1 LDLATFERIS
11 EPDYLQGLT
20 SRPLDDL
27 RMMRAECKTV
37 EDALSF
43 LRRLVQGHL
52 DIVRCE
58 QDRRASGQPADL
70 AALVAALPK
79 TLSEQVVG
87 RDRGRLPALASPRD
101 PTITDELDA
110 ICDAVRLAHV
120 PDLPD
125 GDLDRLVTDL
135 RCLEQAVSARRQI
148 MFERLDVLSAE
159 VTRRYR
165 TGAASVDALLVDE
178 AGSGRRPDGPESPV
192 YEER

>member
-20 SRPLDDL
+20 DRPMGDL
-27 RMMRAECKTV
+27 RTMRAECREL
-37 EDALSF
+37 EDAVSF

-52 DIVRCE
+52 DIVGFE

-79 TLSEQVVG
+79 TLSSHVMG
-87 RDRGRLPALASPRD
+87 DDGGRLPALGSPTD

-110 ICDAVRLAHV
+110 ICDAMRLAHV

-125 GDLDRLVTDL
+125 DELSALVNDLQRLELT
-135 RCLEQAVSARRQI
+135 VSARRKI
-148 MFERLDVLSAE
+148 LFERLDALSAE
-159 VTRRYR
+159 VARRYR

-178 AGSGRRPDGPESPV
+178 AGTERPWGPAESPAA
-192 YEER
+192 EER

>member
-37 EDALSF
+37 EDAMSF

-87 RDRGRLPALASPRD
+87 RDRGRLPALASPGD

-110 ICDAVRLAHV
+110 ICDAMRLAHV

-125 GDLDRLVTDL
+125 SDLDRLVTDL
-135 RCLEQAVSARRQI
+135 HCLEQAVSARRQI
-148 MFERLDVLSAE
+148 LFERLDVLSAE

-165 TGAASVDALLVDE
+165 TGAASVDALLVNE
-178 AGSGRRPDGPESPV
+178 AGPGRRPDGPESPV
-192 YEER
+192 DEER

>member
-20 SRPLDDL
+20 DRPLADL
-27 RMMRAECKTV
+27 RTMRAECREL

-52 DIVRCE
+52 DIVGFE

-79 TLSEQVVG
+79 TLSGHVVG
-87 RDRGRLPALASPRD
+87 HGGGRLRVLASPAD

-120 PDLPD
+120 PDLSD
-125 GDLDRLVTDL
+125 DELAVLVTDL
-135 RCLEQAVSARRQI
+135 QCLERLVSARRKI
-148 MFERLDVLSAE
+148 LFGRLDVLSAE

-178 AGSGRRPDGPESPV
+178 AGSHRLRGQAESPAV
-192 YEER
+192 EER